1 MSGFVIYDAGA
12 LVAADKNA
20 RSFLVLHDELLS
32 RDVTPVIPAPV
43 LSQAWL
49 PGSRHAT
56 LHRVVNGCEILS
68 FTEEAARDVARLCRQ
83 AGHTDVVDGFVA
95 LAAINYENAPVI
107 TSDVDDIRALLS
119 GEPAAVKRVVRKP

>member
-68 FTEEAARDVARLCRQ
+68 FTEEAAHVARLCRQ
-83 AGHTDVVDGFVA
+83 VATPMSWTDSSPSRR
-95 LAAINYENAPVI
+95 LTTKTHP
-107 TSDVDDIRALLS
+107 
-119 GEPAAVKRVVRKP
+119 